1 MKTPPARAA
10 LLALLA
16 GSGLLTACA
25 TPAHAPQPTNP
36 LAVTPT
42 EQYAVELAP
51 AVDEILLAPHGAVS
65 PTQAAAL
72 GELVMRWREG
82 GEDVIT
88 VQGAD
93 AGPARDTA
101 LAAVELLKAY
111 GASAQVDL
119 QPVAAD
125 TPAAPVRVSFA
136 RLEAVIPDCSNRWGE
151 LTRTKQNQPHA
162 AFGCAVTA
170 NLAAQIANP
179 GDLARP
185 RGETPADGERRAD
198 VVGKYRQGQPTATQR
213 SADERGV
220 VSNAVQ

>member
-1 MKTPPARAA
+1 MRTPLARTA

-16 GSGLLTACA
+16 GSGLLAACA

-42 EQYAVELAP
+42 EQYSVELAP

-72 GELVMRWREG
+72 GELVMRWRDS
-82 GEDVIT
+82 GEDAIV
-88 VQGAD
+88 VQA
-93 AGPARDTA
+93 AETGPARDTA
-101 LAAVELLKAY
+101 LAAAELLKTY
-111 GASAQVDL
+111 GAAARVEL
-119 QPVAAD
+119 QPAAGEA
-125 TPAAPVRVSFA
+125 PAPVRVGFA
-136 RLEAVIPDCSNRWGE
+136 RLEAVLPDCSNRWGE
-151 LTRTKQNQPHA
+151 LTRTKENKPYT

-170 NLAAQIANP
+170 NLAAQAANP

-185 RGETPADGERRAD
+185 RAETPADGDRRAD
-198 VVGKYRQGQPTATQR
+198 VLGKYRKGQPTATQR
-213 SADERGV
+213 DAAEQGV